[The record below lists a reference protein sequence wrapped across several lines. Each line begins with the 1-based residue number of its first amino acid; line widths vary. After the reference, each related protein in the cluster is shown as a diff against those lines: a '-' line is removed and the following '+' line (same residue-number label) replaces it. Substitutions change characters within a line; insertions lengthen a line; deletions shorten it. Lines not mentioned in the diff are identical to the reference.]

1 MGKFM
6 RTLGRITST
15 TITKAKKVK
24 PSIKATA
31 SKAVKDFKVGF
42 DSVKHSA

>member
-1 MGKFM
+1 MGKLM

-15 TITKAKKVK
+15 TITNAKKVK
-24 PSIKATA
+24 PSIKSTA

-42 DSVKHSA
+42 NSVKHSG

>member
-15 TITKAKKVK
+15 TITKAKAVAPAVK
-24 PSIKATA
+24 STT

-42 DSVKHSA
+42 NSVKHSA